1 MSPAR
6 KKPAAPTDAASS
18 NDPGADIEV
27 TTADDAAAASGAS
40 VATGAAEATDT
51 AAASGATAPA
61 PTETCPW
68 CSAQV
73 STDAA
78 TCPSCGASLRD
89 AVDRDILGVTQI
101 DPAAVSRASRVKP
114 GRLATWLGAEST
126 EDESSLGGTV
136 EAPSKEVREE
146 MLRLEL
152 AAIDAEIEAKKQA
165 AEAQK
170 LVPEDLDLDAPEAK
184 PS

>member
-6 KKPAAPTDAASS
+6 KKPA
-18 NDPGADIEV
+18 
-27 TTADDAAAASGAS
+27 DAAAESAPQANEASPAS
-40 VATGAAEATDT
+40 DAGQA
-51 AAASGATAPA
+51 
-61 PTETCPW
+61 TETWPW
-68 CSAQV
+68 CSAKV
-73 STDAA
+73 SSNAA
-78 TCPSCGASLRD
+78 TCPSCGASLRE
-89 AVDRDILGVTQI
+89 ATEGDILGVTQI

-114 GRLATWLGAEST
+114 GRIATWLGADNPDDAST
-126 EDESSLGGTV
+126 LGGHV
-136 EAPSKEVREE
+136 EPPSKEVREE

-170 LVPEDLDLDAPEAK
+170 LVPDDLSDADLPEAK

>member
-6 KKPAAPTDAASS
+6 RKPAADS
-18 NDPGADIEV
+18 
-27 TTADDAAAASGAS
+27 
-40 VATGAAEATDT
+40 GAAETGTATEAGQGSQT
-51 AAASGATAPA
+51 SEA
-61 PTETCPW
+61 TETCPW
-68 CSAQV
+68 CSAKV
-73 STDAA
+73 SASAA
-78 TCPSCGASLRD
+78 TCPSCGASLRE
-89 AVDRDILGVTQI
+89 ATEGDILGVTQI

-114 GRLATWLGAEST
+114 GRIATWLGADNP
-126 EDESSLGGTV
+126 DEASSLGGHV
-136 EAPSKEVREE
+136 EPPSKEVREE

-170 LVPEDLDLDAPEAK
+170 LVPDELADTDAPEAK